1 MGCISSDIFAN
12 ETLVWEE
19 YDEVETVSGDG
30 VCKIIVIKQSLFFY
44 HWKFCLYVL
53 EKLHNFLQFC
63 QNIRF

>member
-44 HWKFCLYVL
+44 H
-53 EKLHNFLQFC
+53 
-63 QNIRF
+63 